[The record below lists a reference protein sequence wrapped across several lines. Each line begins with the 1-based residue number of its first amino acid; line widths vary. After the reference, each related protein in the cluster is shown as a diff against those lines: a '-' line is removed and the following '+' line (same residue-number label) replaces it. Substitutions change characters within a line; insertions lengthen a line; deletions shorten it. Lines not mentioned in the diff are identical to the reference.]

1 MASAPAR
8 AVVISMVRLARWVA
22 LALTLVAAP
31 RVPPAGAA
39 GPAPRVGLVTT
50 SPATRDAF
58 VRGLQELG
66 YQDGRNIMVDWRRAP
81 EDGGADIEALVRQA
95 PACLVLPGPFRL
107 ARGLALTTT
116 IPIVALDLESDPVA
130 SRFVASL
137 PRPGGNV
144 TGIFLDL
151 PELAGKHIQLLR
163 EAVPRL
169 RRLAVL
175 WDERVS
181 GPQLRAAEAAAQAAG
196 IALTPVP
203 IRAAAD
209 LNDAVDRAMKARPQ
223 ALLVLTSPDVFA
235 ARARIAE
242 SAHRH
247 RLPAASIFPAFAD
260 AGGLLGYGPDLL
272 EMYRQAAKYVDR
284 VLQGARPSDLPIE
297 RPSKFQFVVNLKTAR
312 ALGLTIPASL
322 LARADK
328 VIE

>member
-1 MASAPAR
+1 MIGR
-8 AVVISMVRLARWVA
+8 LRLARRAA
-22 LALTLVAAP
+22 LALTLVGAWLVSPAP
-31 RVPPAGAA
+31 GA
-39 GPAPRVGLVTT
+39 GPPRVGLATT
-50 SPATRDAF
+50 VPATRDAF
-58 VRGLQELG
+58 VGGLQELG
-66 YQDGRNIMVDWRRAP
+66 YEEGRNITVDWRRAP
-81 EDGGADIEALVRQA
+81 EAGGGDIEALVRQA

-137 PRPGGNV
+137 ARPGGNV

-151 PELAGKHIQLLR
+151 PELAGKQIQLLQ

-169 RRLAVL
+169 ARLAVL

-181 GPQLRAAEAAAQAAG
+181 GPQLRAAEAAARAAG

-203 IRAAAD
+203 VRIAAD
-209 LNDAVDRAMKARPQ
+209 LNDAVDRAMKSHPQ

-235 ARARIAE
+235 AQARIAE
-242 SAHRH
+242 GAQRH
-247 RLPAASIFPAFAD
+247 RLPTASIFPSFAE
-260 AGGLLGYGPDLL
+260 AGGLIGYGPDLL
-272 EMYRQAAKYVDR
+272 GMYRQAAKYVDR
-284 VLQGARPSDLPIE
+284 ILKGTRPADLPIE

-312 ALGLTIPASL
+312 ALGLTVPASL